1 MYRHETIE
9 TFVQAL
15 ASKESVP
22 GGGGA
27 AALGGALGAAL
38 ASMVCRLT
46 LGKRSYAEAQEMAK
60 QTLEE
65 SDPLWSELLDLIDR
79 DAQAYAEVMAAYRL
93 QRSLDGQ
100 RGDLEDRLQQALSVA
115 IEVPLQIA
123 ERCARILE
131 LAAPLAEHGN
141 RWAATDAAAAALL
154 AEACMRAALL
164 NVDINLKSV
173 SNPDFVQ
180 LVRRRVE
187 QITAGKGELC
197 EQILAITMERIS

>member
-15 ASKESVP
+15 ASKEAVP

-46 LGKRSYAEAQEMAK
+46 LGKKSYAEAQEMAK

-79 DAQAYAEVMAAYRL
+79 DAQAYAEVMAAYRMK
-93 QRSLDGQ
+93 RSLGGQ

-197 EQILAITMERIS
+197 EQILAIAMERIS

>member
-15 ASKESVP
+15 ASKEAVP

-46 LGKRSYAEAQEMAK
+46 LGKKSYAEAQEMAK